1 MKFQTVL
8 LSLIHYVEIQNPNDK
23 FDNRYHQ
30 FWQYLTATY
39 DNEINKTKGTLVQ
52 ERG

>member
-1 MKFQTVL
+1 MKISNSNFD
-8 LSLIHYVEIQNPNDK
+8 NPNDK

-39 DNEINKTKGTLVQ
+39 DNEIKKGIIDDLTLIDIIWY
-52 ERG
+52 GD